1 MKYLYTLFLISS
13 IGITLSAQMSCDPD
27 PFYTDSTGG
36 VYPRPVSEAFPDAGI
51 DEVACPGQEYF
62 FNFTVNVPDTIL
74 FGGTPIGVERVSLR
88 TDNPVTGLPSGITFV
103 CNPSD
108 CDMAKN
114 TQGCIAL
121 VGTVDAGV
129 TPGVY
134 PLEILVNIVTSL
146 GISVPTQFPNA
157 AIAPGEYFIVVG
169 EPDGQGGCLTV
180 SLIETLSDQPLS
192 LFPNPAREE
201 VRIIVPNKS
210 IQKATVTVFD
220 VLGKPVIH
228 AKEQVMVDGQ
238 CNISTS
244 QLSSGTYF
252 VNIADGNQ
260 RYQAKLVIQD

>member
-1 MKYLYTLFLISS
+1 MRGLYIIILLSMICL
-13 IGITLSAQMSCDPD
+13 TLSAQTSCEPD
-27 PFYTDSTGG
+27 PFYADSTGG

-51 DEVACPGQEYF
+51 DVLACPEQEYF

-74 FGGTPIGVERVSLR
+74 FAGTPIGVERVSLR
-88 TDNPVTGLPSGITFV
+88 TDNPVTGLPAGLSFI

-121 VGTVDAGV
+121 VGTVEAGV

-201 VRIIVPNKS
+201 VQIVVPNKS
-210 IQKATVTVFD
+210 LQQATLTVFD
-220 VLGKPVIH
+220 VLGRPVIH
-228 AKEQVMVDGQ
+228 TREQLIEDGQ
-238 CNISTS
+238 CRISTV
-244 QLSSGTYF
+244 QLSAGTYF
-252 VNIADGNQ
+252 VNIADSHQ